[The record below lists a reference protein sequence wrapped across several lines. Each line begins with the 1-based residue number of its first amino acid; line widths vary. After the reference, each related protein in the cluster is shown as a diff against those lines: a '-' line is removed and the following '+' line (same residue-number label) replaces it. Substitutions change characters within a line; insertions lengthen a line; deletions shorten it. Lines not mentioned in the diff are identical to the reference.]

1 MTYDHIIIG
10 VGGMGSATAAELAR
24 RGRKVLG
31 LEQFDIPHD
40 FGSSHGLTRIIR
52 LAYNEHPNYVPLMRR
67 AYEMWRELEDGF
79 GEKLLFITGG
89 LDAGPRD
96 GRVFPGALAACELHS
111 LEHEVLSASEVTAR
125 YPGIALPENF
135 SAVFQPD
142 AGFLRPE
149 QCIVAHVIDAQTH
162 GADIRAREAV
172 TGWSVDGDGVTV
184 TTTRG
189 TYSAGS
195 LVITAGA
202 WAGKLLSA
210 VAPTALPQ
218 RQVLGWFQPQDP
230 DLYALGNFPVFI
242 IDAEEGEYYGFP
254 VFAVPG
260 FKLGRF
266 YHREEPADPDNQ
278 RREVDDEDEEI
289 LRRAVRRYFPQAN
302 GPTMALKH
310 CMFTNSPDNHF
321 ILDRVPGQPQV
332 AVAAGFS
339 GHGFKFCSVI
349 GEIMADLAMDGTTR
363 HDIDMFSMT
372 RFGS

>member
-1 MTYDHIIIG
+1 MTYDHIVIG

-67 AYEMWRELEDGF
+67 SYEMWRELEDGF

-96 GRVFPGALAACELHS
+96 GRVFPGALAACELHN
-111 LEHEVLSASEVTAR
+111 LEHEVLSASEVSAR
-125 YPGIALPENF
+125 YPGITLPENF
-135 SAVFQPD
+135 AAVFQPD
-142 AGFLRPE
+142 GGFLRPE
-149 QCIVAHVIDAQTH
+149 QCIVAQVINAQAH

-172 TGWSVDGDGVTV
+172 TGWSVDGEGVTV

-195 LVITAGA
+195 LVITGGA

-210 VAPTALPQ
+210 VASTALPQ

-230 DLYALGNFPVFI
+230 DVFALGNFPVFI
-242 IDAEEGEYYGFP
+242 LDAEEGEYYGFP
-254 VFAVPG
+254 IFAVPG

-302 GPTMALKH
+302 GATMSLKH

-339 GHGFKFCSVI
+339 GHGFKFCTVI

-363 HDIDMFSMT
+363 HDIDMFSMS

>member
-1 MTYDHIIIG
+1 MTYDHIVIG

-67 AYEMWRELEDGF
+67 SYEMWRELEDGF

-96 GRVFPGALAACELHS
+96 GRVFPGALAACELHN
-111 LEHEVLSASEVTAR
+111 LEHEVLSASEVSAR
-125 YPGIALPENF
+125 YPGITLPENF
-135 SAVFQPD
+135 AAVFQPD
-142 AGFLRPE
+142 GGFLRPE
-149 QCIVAHVIDAQTH
+149 QCIVAQVINAQAH

-172 TGWSVDGDGVTV
+172 TGWSVDGEGVTV

-195 LVITAGA
+195 LVITGGA

-210 VAPTALPQ
+210 VASTALPQ

-230 DLYALGNFPVFI
+230 DVFALGNFPVFI
-242 IDAEEGEYYGFP
+242 LDAEEGEYYGFP
-254 VFAVPG
+254 IFAVPG

-302 GPTMALKH
+302 GATMSLKH

-339 GHGFKFCSVI
+339 GHGFKFCTVI

-363 HDIDMFSMT
+363 HDIDMFSMS
-372 RFGS
+372 RFGA